1 MTVISNPLLLK
12 KKAVADSAYQIEN
25 SLKYDDGEDT
35 RAKRKQAHGNTRVF
49 TISTWIKKSVVATGG
64 GVHQAIIG
72 AGSGSTT
79 EGLFWKDSQ
88 ALYAYIGG
96 SSCVTSS
103 VAFKDPSAWY
113 HVVMAVDLTAA
124 KDPDRCRIYVNGK
137 LYSLDAYPNQH
148 TESYINHKSHH
159 IAWGARDIGS
169 SWKGNGY
176 FADSFLLDGIS
187 TSAAAFGEFDASN
200 NWVAKEFALPSINN
214 GSTWSSMMTS
224 ETGSWYSSSNVN
236 LFNGILGAGSAGQT
250 ASASAEDKW
259 IKFTPTGGLAFKQ
272 GIRVQHW
279 PGGNSP
285 YLQAKYTLKLTDG
298 RVFDLHVSSSN
309 NSSNFFTLYEG
320 HGTIEYIQQVCSNNQ
335 FNNWGALEVD
345 GVILKDGVRD
355 SAERNNPNTG
365 TVWSKN
371 GTLSGNST
379 QSGKTF
385 DRLFDGRLDQYAE
398 QSGDNV
404 TLSWTPSPA
413 ITVKKRMRIYFLVGG
428 DPDDTVIN
436 GDATAINVDPH
447 NGWTDVTVPSGG
459 MSFSKLEMK
468 RGGSGVYARAS
479 AIEIDGHILLDNTF
493 DNSSHLK
500 YNDTTTTS
508 AIVQNS
514 LTDDSILSGAILKG
528 LDYYDDPDKA
538 NLKFAM
544 TGKDLKD
551 HSATI
556 KGSGSNLTVS
566 ASGATTAT
574 DQSSLYGTSLYF
586 DGSNDE
592 ITCSNSSAF
601 DYGTGAFTIECWFMM
616 KTFSGNMRLMSS
628 GTGTANQKSHYQLCV
643 KSDGAVRFDYDT
655 TVGHTITS
663 TSGIVS
669 STYQWYH
676 IAVVRDTTP
685 KATLYLN
692 GKVVASSTN
701 ANTGY
706 NANNA
711 EGITLGRESSG
722 SEWFNGW
729 MNDFRM
735 YNKVKYTGEFTPP
748 HMSSFEP
755 QNISAGGSQT
765 FSATSTGTFEGGR
778 GPEKAFNGSVN
789 GTDYAH
795 AGSGQTC
802 SISWTAVT
810 GITKL
815 RLNIGKNNTGDDW
828 GTLELNDTDEISS
841 WLDTNHGD
849 IAGTA
854 QWVDVTSQLTGT
866 SLSKIE
872 ISTSGNDD
880 VRLAGIEVNGVIL
893 TDPVEGDVFVDSPTN
908 YGTDTGAGG
917 EVRGN
922 YCTLNPVDSSMSSLE
937 KGNLDY
943 TNTSG
948 WKEAVGTMG
957 VSSGKWYYEVEC
969 IGGNGDGNSSVGWAY
984 KTTTGQ
990 TGAGSVDYAV
1000 MFENAGWDQNFS
1012 TSKTDRSITVNEG
1025 DILGVSLDL
1034 DAGTPIMRTWV
1045 NDGSQNTIN
1054 LGGNWSAGMILF
1066 PYVNSNDTG
1075 ARWRNFNFGQR
1086 AFKKTCPTGYKAL
1099 CSANLS
1105 DTFSGDNVNNP
1116 SKFFDIGLHTG
1127 NDTSTTYSP
1136 YLFKPDLVW
1145 FKNRDNTGYGHELY
1159 DAIRGVQKGI
1169 YSNLTNAEGTETNGL
1184 TAFTDNGF
1192 TVGDG
1197 NWVNDDGKDYVA
1209 WAWDAGTAEASDE
1222 NSGSASSYKR
1232 WTNSDAGFSIVK
1244 ATHGSG
1250 YQSKSLDH
1258 GLSATPDLIINK
1270 GLNPSANN
1278 EDWRVYH
1285 PTIGTG
1291 GVIYLNK
1298 TDAANSTNDSWKYSA
1313 VSSSSVTF
1321 DSYGTATDYIHY
1333 IWTAIK
1339 GYSHFGSY
1347 LGGKSDRFINCGF
1360 RPRIIL
1366 VKCYDVAGESW
1377 FFYDSKRGSTPY
1389 LCPDTNL
1396 KEYTNG
1402 NTIHFN
1408 ANGFTLQSTG
1418 NGSNGSSKNYI
1429 FAAWAE
1435 HPFKT
1440 ANAGGVD
1447 IYA

>member
-1 MTVISNPLLLK
+1 MAVLSNDGVRAG
-12 KKAVADSAYQIEN
+12 AVALAAASSSSSDAYQIER
-25 SLKYDDGEDT
+25 SLKFDDGEDT
-35 RAKRKQAHGNTRVF
+35 RVKRKQAHGNTRVF
-49 TISTWIKKSVVATGG
+49 TVSTWVKKSVIATAGG
-64 GVHQAIIG
+64 EHQAIIG
-72 AGSGSTT
+72 AGKGSTT

-88 ALYAYIGG
+88 ALYIYLAT
-96 SSCVTSS
+96 SSCVTNKA
-103 VAFKDPSAWY
+103 VFKDPSAWY
-113 HVVMAVDLTAA
+113 HVVMAVDMTKSGEDTL
-124 KDPDRCRIYVNGK
+124 RVYVNGK
-137 LYSLDAYPNQH
+137 EYTLDAHPNQH
-148 TESYINHKSHH
+148 QESYINHRSYW
-159 IAWGARDIGS
+159 ISWGARDIGS

-176 FADSFLLDGIS
+176 FADSYLLDGIR
-187 TSAAAFGEFDASN
+187 TSAAAFGEFDSTGVWKAKALSLPAPNDGTTWSGKMSGSFDGSN
-200 NWVAKEFALPSINN
+200 NAAKVFDGDLSTYAYPGAGNTVTFTPDNPIACTTLRVYARNDSN
-214 GSTWSSMMTS
+214 G
-224 ETGSWYSSSNVN
+224 GGVKV
-236 LFNGILGAGSAGQT
+236 NGIYQGDITTTPKWYDYTPDSHSITTISWRRESSGSIGCQVYA
-250 ASASAEDKW
+250 
-259 IKFTPTGGLAFKQ
+259 
-272 GIRVQHW
+272 
-279 PGGNSP
+279 
-285 YLQAKYTLKLTDG
+285 
-298 RVFDLHVSSSN
+298 
-309 NSSNFFTLYEG
+309 
-320 HGTIEYIQQVCSNNQ
+320 IEI
-335 FNNWGALEVD
+335 D
-345 GVILKDGVRD
+345 GVILKDAVRD
-355 SAERNNPNTG
+355 SAELNNPNSG
-365 TVWSKN
+365 TIWSKN

-413 ITVKKRMRIYFLVGG
+413 ITVKKRMRIHFLVGG
-428 DPDDTVIN
+428 NPDDTVIN
-436 GDATAINVDPH
+436 GDATAINVNPAD
-447 NGWTDVTVPSGG
+447 GWVDVAVPENG

-479 AIEIDGHILLDNTF
+479 GIEIDGHLLLDDCFN
-493 DNSSHLK
+493 NSCHLK

-508 AIVQNS
+508 AIVKNH
-514 LTDDSILSGAILKG
+514 LTGDTVMSGAILKG

-538 NLKFAM
+538 NIKFAM

-556 KGSGSNLTVS
+556 RGSGSNLTVS
-566 ASGATTAT
+566 ASGAATTT
-574 DQSSLYGTSLYF
+574 DQSSLYGTSIYF

-592 ITCSNSSAF
+592 ITCSDSSAF

-643 KSDGAVRFDYDT
+643 KSDGAIRFDYDT

-663 TSGIVS
+663 PTGVVTG
-669 STYQWYH
+669 TYRWNH

-755 QNISAGGSQT
+755 QNVSAGGSQVFSSGVTYGGQSYKSGHDAVKGFDGKLDTRIRTNASSNNGLIT
-765 FSATSTGTFEGGR
+765 FTPGTAIAYTSKIRAYNGTGSATMYSATWSLNGGSATSISSEGWIDI
-778 GPEKAFNGSVN
+778 A
-789 GTDYAH
+789 T
-795 AGSGQTC
+795 GSG
-802 SISWTAVT
+802 
-810 GITKL
+810 
-815 RLNIGKNNTGDDW
+815 
-828 GTLELNDTDEISS
+828 TL
-841 WLDTNHGD
+841 
-849 IAGTA
+849 
-854 QWVDVTSQLTGT
+854 T
-866 SLSKIE
+866 SLSA
-872 ISTSGNDD
+872 TRSGDGEFFS
-880 VRLAGIEVNGVIL
+880 AIEVDGVIL
-893 TDPVEGDVFVDSPTN
+893 TDPLEGDLFVDSPTS

-917 EVRGN
+917 ELRGN
-922 YCTLNPVDSSMSSLE
+922 YCTLNPLDSSMSSLE

-969 IGGNGDGNSSVGWAY
+969 VGGNGDGNSSVGWAY

-1012 TSKTDRSITVNEG
+1012 TSKTNRNITVNEG

-1034 DAGTPIMRTWV
+1034 DSGTPIMRTWV

-1054 LGGNWSAGMILF
+1054 LGGTWSAGMILF

-1086 AFKKTCPTGYKAL
+1086 AFKKTCPSGYKVL
-1099 CSANLS
+1099 CAANLP
-1105 DTFSGDNVNNP
+1105 DTFSGDNVNKP
-1116 SKFFDIGLHTG
+1116 SNFSDVKIWEGNGSSGTDIKC
-1127 NDTSTTYSP
+1127 N
-1136 YLFKPDLVW
+1136 FQPDLVW
-1145 FKNRDNTGYGHELY
+1145 IKNRTDQSSYCVH
-1159 DAIRGVQKGI
+1159 DVIRGEEKGLHSDSTQAEWTDSSTLSDFNSDGFELGNHS
-1169 YSNLTNAEGTETNGL
+1169 YVNA
-1184 TAFTDNGF
+1184 
-1192 TVGDG
+1192 
-1197 NWVNDDGKDYVA
+1197 DGKDYVG
-1209 WAWDAGTAEASDE
+1209 WLWDAGTAEASDE
-1222 NSGSASSYKR
+1222 NSGSATSYKR
-1232 WTNSDAGFSIVK
+1232 WTNSDSGFSVIK

-1258 GLSATPDLIINK
+1258 GLGAKPDLIINK
-1270 GLNPSANN
+1270 GLNPSANTEN
-1278 EDWRVYH
+1278 WRVYH

-1291 GVIYLNK
+1291 GIIYLDK
-1298 TDAANSTNDSWKYSA
+1298 TDAANTTNDSWKYTA

-1333 IWTAIK
+1333 AWTRIA

-1360 RPRIIL
+1360 RPKL
-1366 VKCYDVAGESW
+1366 VLIKCHDVAGESW
-1377 FFYDSKRGSTPY
+1377 FFYDSERGSTAY
-1389 LCPDTNL
+1389 LMLDNNSQ
-1396 KEYTNG
+1396 EYTNA
-1402 NTIHFN
+1402 NTVHFN
-1408 ANGFTLQSTG
+1408 ANGFLLPSTG

-1429 FAAWAE
+1429 FGAWAE

-1440 ANAGGVD
+1440 ANGGSGGTLVN
-1447 IYA
+1447 